1 LGIHISYEGGITTIH
16 ANEFLGEKIIHV
28 GNFKPFGDIILKKNT
43 RWHATRPFCVK
54 HLAN

>member
-28 GNFKPFGDIILKKNT
+28 GNFKPFGDIIFKKT
-43 RWHATRPFCVK
+43 QGGMQLDHFV
-54 HLAN
+54 